1 MNVTEK
7 AIAKQISQIS
17 TRQTCNKCVNN
28 ISVPEISFN
37 SNGTCVFCEEYEK
50 ISPLI
55 SNYDTLKKLWLGRI
69 KKYKGTGEYD
79 ALVGLSG
86 GKDSTYVLYQLKNTY
101 KLKVKAWTI
110 DQGFLTK
117 WSRERIESVVDELGV
132 DHEYTVLKQENLVPL
147 YQLSIMTTGVPCYT
161 CSYVMYSTFIKTAS
175 DQWIPMAVHGRSRP
189 QMLKTYSPTNELDV
203 YKPFLD
209 MSLTPIEN
217 VSLRNTYQEVLDV
230 LNRLMPPEQIQQ
242 FSRYFPNHNAKNVAE
257 FVPYFLYHPYD
268 ETKLVE
274 FLEVNMNWKRHK
286 DYAIFTHFDC
296 AAHDAA
302 GYLYEIA
309 DGRPFIMPELS
320 VSIRE
325 GIVSRE
331 EAIERMNKE
340 QFSEIPLE
348 SMNTLCNYVRKTQRS
363 LIHNA
368 QRIAKRKRYL

>member
-1 MNVTEK
+1 MTEK

-147 YQLSIMTTGVPCYT
+147 YQLSIMTTGGPCYT